1 MQPPQRS
8 NFRDRWT
15 KFLCTVGSSVCL
27 GWLWWPGFEEIQHDI
42 RRWRLCLHK
51 THYSKVYNILKW
63 WQDTKVLKA
72 DNRILGRTKAKKSSS
87 FHPHV
92 YSDGRNWVPVLRYSS
107 LSRRILQNQGQSS
120 RSCIWPLP
128 WKTGEQYQ
136 IVLSCNCRSCFK
148 WTLSVGADSSCWAVF
163 LGHTGSYCRRW
174 KRWLNLYCFEYF
186 RRDYRRYT
194 HVFFLFSRSDQCINA
209 DVDVEEI
216 ADIMQKREIQV
227 IRLNFEDSIHV
238 GHLEITRKT

>member
-1 MQPPQRS
+1 ME
-8 NFRDRWT
+8 
-15 KFLCTVGSSVCL
+15 FLV
-27 GWLWWPGFEEIQHDI
+27 EQ
-42 RRWRLCLHK
+42 K
-51 THYSKVYNILKW
+51 LK
-63 WQDTKVLKA
+63 
-72 DNRILGRTKAKKSSS
+72 NRHF

-92 YSDGRNWVPVLRYSS
+92 YSDGRNWVPVLRYSA

-148 WTLSVGADSSCWAVF
+148 WTLSVGAESSCWAVF
-163 LGHTGSYCRRW
+163 LGHMGSYCRRW

-194 HVFFLFSRSDQCINA
+194 PVFFLFSRSDQCINA
-209 DVDVEEI
+209 DVEKRNTSDLI
-216 ADIMQKREIQV
+216 KLRGQHPCWAFRNNQKNIILR
-227 IRLNFEDSIHV
+227 FENSS
-238 GHLEITRKT
+238 HLRWNQQWSQHNQK